1 MTSTL
6 IPAPLPARIRG
17 FLSTGLSIGRPAGR
31 PVPGRASGRGPGLA
45 LWPALCA
52 LLAALL
58 VCGAAAA
65 QGEYRLSRGDVIRI
79 EVLEDSSLNRSLLV
93 APSGQVTVPLAGSVS
108 AAGRSLS
115 AVQAEV
121 RDRLAPNFSNPPTV
135 FVSLE
140 RVREPDPE
148 VEAEEEIVSVFVL
161 GEVGSPGRLTLEP
174 GTTLL
179 QALALTGGFT
189 DFAATRRMQLR
200 RRDPHTG
207 VERIFPLNYDLILQG
222 RSPNGTVILG
232 EGDVIVVPTRRL
244 FE

>member
-1 MTSTL
+1 MSIPTRIPPL
-6 IPAPLPARIRG
+6 PPAPLAALASA
-17 FLSTGLSIGRPAGR
+17 FAAALVLALAAVLAPAG
-31 PVPGRASGRGPGLA
+31 P
-45 LWPALCA
+45 
-52 LLAALL
+52 
-58 VCGAAAA
+58 AAA
-65 QGEYRLSRGDVIRI
+65 QGEYRLQRGDVVRV
-79 EVLEDSSLNRSLLV
+79 EVLEDDSLNRSVLV
-93 APSGQVTVPLAGSVS
+93 APSGQITVPLAGSVTAS
-108 AAGRSLS
+108 GRTLS

-140 RVREPDPE
+140 RVREATPGIE
-148 VEAEEEIVSVFVL
+148 VEEEETLSVFVL

-200 RRDPHTG
+200 RRDPQTG
-207 VERIFPLNYDLILQG
+207 VERIFPLDYDLILQG